1 MPRIR
6 FFGQNRIL
14 IPGPPPP
21 KKNTLRVKVGW
32 PVYDPIFSFFSLE
45 DVYGF
50 MQTDLLFN
58 LGTPVHGSAA
68 AVRWVF
74 GSGAGLLLLA
84 WNVEYSPPGIIVV

>member
-1 MPRIR
+1 M
-6 FFGQNRIL
+6 IL
-14 IPGPPPP
+14 
-21 KKNTLRVKVGW
+21 
-32 PVYDPIFSFFSLE
+32 FSHFFFSLE